1 MIILRQKE
9 YGAAYKMKKALV
21 RGRQAKRSI
30 QDTAMK
36 VAIDPRGMAKEGL
49 AITAENPMT
58 VASQIAATP
67 VHVAT
72 AGAFGPAAQVVTA
85 ALPNSVPYVMGE
97 AALKKHVPSYAR
109 ATKKAGQAVRN
120 SKTVDAALGV
130 QPAVTYA
137 NAGPNATMKE
147 KVKYNLRSGLAD
159 ISNGVTNAGTA
170 AFKLIRG
177 YSKHD

>member
-1 MIILRQKE
+1 
-9 YGAAYKMKKALV
+9 MKKALV

-72 AGAFGPAAQVVTA
+72 ASAFGPAAQVVTA

-147 KVKYNLRSGLAD
+147 RVKYNLRSGLAD